1 MVQTLCIPLLYML
14 CLNSCTGF
22 LSLRASITWSSFYS
36 LQRRSYVAPESD
48 YNVKTVIKNT
58 SSRSLRYAD
67 RLVPMGLQWPW
78 PNTGRLLMWVSLLGM
93 AYLPR
98 YDLN

>member
-36 LQRRSYVAPESD
+36 LQRRSYS
-48 YNVKTVIKNT
+48 I
-58 SSRSLRYAD
+58 RC
-67 RLVPMGLQWPW
+67 
-78 PNTGRLLMWVSLLGM
+78 
-93 AYLPR
+93 PR
-98 YDLN
+98 IWL